1 MAELVFF
8 SGTMDSGKSTLALQT
23 HHNHSTAGRRGLV
36 FTRKD
41 RAGEAT
47 LSSRLGLQASA
58 IEVTPETNFLRLMTQ
73 ALSKGETVDYLIC
86 DEAQFYEVEQ
96 IDQLARVVDDF
107 GIDVF
112 TFGITTDF
120 RTALFPGAQR
130 LLEIADRVNI
140 LQVEALCWC
149 GKKATHQARIVNG
162 VMVTEGEQVVVG
174 DAGTNA
180 KPDEVVYEVL
190 CRKHH
195 MRKVTSKK
203 AKQEHMSKT
212 ALPFEDSIG

>member
-1 MAELVFF
+1 
-8 SGTMDSGKSTLALQT
+8 
-23 HHNHSTAGRRGLV
+23 
-36 FTRKD
+36 
-41 RAGEAT
+41 
-47 LSSRLGLQASA
+47 
-58 IEVTPETNFLRLMTQ
+58 MTQ

-130 LLEIADRVNI
+130 LLEIADRMNI

-203 AKQEHMSKT
+203 AKQEHMSKS

>member
-1 MAELVFF
+1 VVNPPWLCKL
-8 SGTMDSGKSTLALQT
+8 TIT
-23 HHNHSTAGRRGLV
+23 HSTAGRRGLV

-47 LSSRLGLQASA
+47 LSSRLGLKASA
-58 IEVTPETNFLRLMTQ
+58 IEVTIDTNFLRLMTQ

>member
-23 HHNHSTAGRRGLV
+23 HHNHSSAGRRGLV

-86 DEAQFYEVEQ
+86 DEAQFYEV
-96 IDQLARVVDDF
+96 DF

-130 LLEIADRVNI
+130 LLEIADRMNI

-174 DAGTNA
+174 DAGTDA

-203 AKQEHMSKT
+203 AKQEHMSKS